1 MIEIAMAAL
10 FGAGVLAV
18 MADSSDDDQVEATDA
33 STDIPEDDAPAIPAP
48 VPETPGSGTPS
59 PVGETPAPT
68 PEPPAPE
75 PEPVPLIHVQPETG
89 AGETYEA
96 SDLSPFQTGLLFDG
110 DAQSETIT
118 VDPDT
123 TENLT
128 LDLSAG
134 GTDTVVIP
142 AGVDVDAVD
151 TLAEGQADSP
161 DHITLQF
168 DGDLPGDIELSDDF
182 LTDSGAV
189 SDWPYEYTY
198 QQGELKLDPTDTL
211 HVDTGDDLGGS
222 LLPIYLEQAITPGDA
237 SSSSGYEHSIRL
249 YHVPEGVT
257 PDLDA
262 LQNAGTPFLAGQEFM
277 LNFFETLAIQ
287 HGLTPVAMIDLGEE
301 GVIGDPAMEQPDIVF
316 DDVMDPPAITS
327 TLSILPQAEIVRDFS

>member
-18 MADSSDDDQVEATDA
+18 MADNSDDDQTEGADG
-33 STDIPEDDAPAIPAP
+33 STEPPGEDTSP
-48 VPETPGSGTPS
+48 PGPS
-59 PVGETPAPT
+59 TPAVDTPNQT

-75 PEPVPLIHVQPETG
+75 PTPVPLIQVQPESG
-89 AGETYEA
+89 AVETYEA

-123 TENLT
+123 TEDLT

-151 TLAEGQADSP
+151 TLAAGQTDSP

-168 DGDLPGDIELSDDF
+168 EGDLPGDIERSDDF

-211 HVDTGDDLGGS
+211 HIDTGDDLGGS
-222 LLPIYLEQAITPGDA
+222 LLPIYLEQAITPGA
-237 SSSSGYEHSIRL
+237 ACCSSGYEHSIRL

-262 LQNAGTPFLAGQEFM
+262 LQNAGAPYLEWQEFM

-287 HGLTPVAMIDLGEE
+287 QGLTPVAMIDLGEE
-301 GVIGDPAMEQPDIVF
+301 GIIGDPAMEQPATVF
-316 DDVMDPPAITS
+316 DDVVDPPTITS
-327 TLSILPQAEIVRDFS
+327 NLSILPQIDIARDFS